1 MKKAIVI
8 LSVIAAILLGIVVIL
23 LLTEPA
29 ATPAPTPQQGGS
41 SVVVKP
47 NSGNTQQGET
57 TPLTTETEPPE
68 TLPPFEPQKTAGS
81 DPANFGFKW
90 EIMADGEIVESYTRN
105 DPITFENNDYF
116 AFPGVPT
123 FRGTNY
129 RTDGSYGTAEV
140 LNEDIKKVWSM
151 NVGYLNDP
159 IWIGCG
165 WTGQPLVVQWDEET
179 RQIMNLHEDK
189 KNKEGLTEVI
199 YAKMDGRVHFFDIED
214 GSETRKPLKLGM
226 VFKGSGALDPR
237 GYPILYVG
245 SGLASSKGQRIFA
258 VSLIDGSIL
267 FEFKGEDP
275 FKLRKFCA
283 FDSSPLVDADTDTLI
298 WPGESGVLYT
308 FKLNTVYDKA
318 AGTISMTP
326 DEPVKT
332 RYTDD
337 YSKAGRNL
345 GYETSAVAVDNYIF
359 VGDNAGMF
367 QCIDLNT
374 MELVWAHDLIDD
386 INATAAFEWEDDGKG
401 YLYVGPSK
409 DYSNGGKNKGDLP
422 LRKIDAA
429 TGETVWEVLI
439 NCGSYDGCSGGTMG
453 SPMLGRKG
461 TNLEDM
467 VFFAMG
473 RTPGA
478 WDSVIYALD
487 KHTGNIVWQYETKDY
502 TWCSPVGL
510 YTPEGKGYVVQ
521 IDNEGRVYLMDGT
534 NGEVKDTFELE
545 AHIEASPVIYNDR
558 LVIGTRESVVI
569 LKFE

>member
-8 LSVIAAILLGIVVIL
+8 LSVIAAVLLAVVAVL
-23 LLTEPA
+23 LLTDPQT
-29 ATPAPTPQQGGS
+29 TPAPIPQNTGS
-41 SVVVKP
+41 GIVVKP
-47 NSGNTQQGET
+47 NSGGSQQET
-57 TPLTTETEPPE
+57 TVPPTTETVPPE
-68 TLPPFEPQKTAGS
+68 TLPPFEPAKTANS
-81 DPANFGFKW
+81 DPANFDFKW
-90 EIMADGEIVESYTRN
+90 EIMAAGEIVDTYIREE
-105 DPITFENNDYF
+105 PITFENDDYF
-116 AFPGVPT
+116 AFPGVAT

-129 RTDGSYGTAEV
+129 RGDASYGTAEL
-140 LNEDIKKVWSM
+140 LNESIKKVWSM

-165 WTGQPLVVQWDEET
+165 WTGQPLVVQWDDET

-237 GYPILYVG
+237 GYPLMYVG
-245 SGLASSKGQRIFA
+245 SGLASSKGQRIFV
-258 VSLIDGSIL
+258 VSLIDGSVL
-267 FEFKGEDP
+267 FEFKGEDT

-283 FDSSPLVDADTDTLI
+283 FDSSPLVDAETDTLI

-308 FKLNTVYDKA
+308 FKLNTVYDKE
-318 AGTISMTP
+318 AGTISVTP

-332 RYTDD
+332 RYTDA

-345 GYETSAVAVDNYIF
+345 GYETSATAVENYIY
-359 VGDNAGMF
+359 VGDNAGML
-367 QCIDLNT
+367 QCIDMNT

-409 DYSNGGKNKGDLP
+409 DYAGKGNKNDIP
-422 LRKIDAA
+422 VRKIDAL

-461 TNLEDM
+461 TNIEDL

-478 WDSVIYALD
+478 WDSVLYALD
-487 KHTGNIVWQYETKDY
+487 KNTGNIVWQYETKDY
-502 TWCSPVGL
+502 TWCSPVGM
-510 YTPEGKGYVVQ
+510 YTPDGKGYVIQ
-521 IDNEGRVYLMDGT
+521 IDNEGRVYLFDGAT
-534 NGEVKDTFELE
+534 GEVKTTFELN
-545 AHIEASPVIYNDR
+545 AHVESSPVVFGNR
-558 LVIGTRESVVI
+558 LVIGTREDIQI

>member
-8 LSVIAAILLGIVVIL
+8 LSVIAAILLAVVAVL
-23 LLTEPA
+23 LLTEPES
-29 ATPAPTPQQGGS
+29 TPAPGPSNNGPASNPTA
-41 SVVVKP
+41 
-47 NSGNTQQGET
+47 NSGDPVPGQTTQ
-57 TPLTTETEPPE
+57 PAETEPPV
-68 TLPPFEPQKTAGS
+68 TLPPFEPQKTADT
-81 DPANFGFKW
+81 DPAKFNFNW
-90 EIMADGEIVESYTRN
+90 EIMAGGEIVDSYTREE
-105 DPITFENNDYF
+105 PIAFEDDDYF
-116 AFPGVPT
+116 TFPGVAT

-129 RTDGSYGTAEV
+129 RGDGSYGTAEV

-165 WTGQPLVVQWDEET
+165 WTGQPLIVQWDEET
-179 RQIMNLHEDK
+179 RQLMNLHEDK

-237 GYPILYVG
+237 GYPLMYVG
-245 SGLASSKGQRIFA
+245 SGLASSKGQRIF
-258 VSLIDGSIL
+258 VISLIDGSIL
-267 FEFKGEDP
+267 YEFKGEDP

-283 FDSSPLVDADTDTLI
+283 FDSSPLVDAETDTLI

-318 AGTISMTP
+318 AGTISVTP

-345 GYETSAVAVDNYIF
+345 GYETSATAVDHYIY
-359 VGDNAGMF
+359 VGDNAGML

-386 INATAAFEWEDDGKG
+386 INATAAFEWGDDGKG

-409 DYSNGGKNKGDLP
+409 DYSGKGNKNDLP
-422 LRKIDAA
+422 VRKIDAQ
-429 TGETVWEVLI
+429 TGQTVWEVLI

-461 TNLEDM
+461 SNIEDL

-478 WDSVIYALD
+478 WDSVIYAMD
-487 KHTGNIVWQYETKDY
+487 KHTGDIVWEYETKDY
-502 TWCSPVGL
+502 TWCSPVGM
-510 YTPEGKGYVVQ
+510 YTPDGKGYVVQ

-534 NGEVKDTFELE
+534 NGEVKNTFELG

-569 LKFE
+569 LQIS

>member
-1 MKKAIVI
+1 MKKTIVI
-8 LSVIAAILLGIVVIL
+8 LSVIAAILMAVVIVL
-23 LLTEPA
+23 LLTEPQNV
-29 ATPAPTPQQGGS
+29 PAPGPAPVRPTAAPTQS
-41 SVVVKP
+41 KP
-47 NSGNTQQGET
+47 TEPEQT
-57 TPLTTETEPPE
+57 TPPTTTAPPE
-68 TLPPFEPQKTAGS
+68 TLPPFQPHSVS
-81 DPANFGFKW
+81 DTDPEKFGFNW
-90 EIMADGEIVESYTRN
+90 EIMAGGELVETYTRP
-105 DPITFENNDYF
+105 DAIDFADDDYF
-116 AFPGVPT
+116 VFPGVPT
-123 FRGTNY
+123 FRGSNY
-129 RTDGSYGTAEV
+129 RADGSYGTANV

-159 IWIGCG
+159 VWIGCG
-165 WTGQPLVVQWDEET
+165 WTGQPLVVQWDDQT
-179 RQIMNLHEDK
+179 RQLMNLHEDK

-214 GSETRKPLKLGM
+214 GTETRKPLKLGM

-237 GYPILYVG
+237 GYPLLYVG
-245 SGLASSKGQRIFA
+245 SGLASNKGQRIFV

-267 FEFKGEDP
+267 YEFKGEDP

-283 FDSSPLVDADTDTLI
+283 FDSSPLVDAATDTLI

-318 AGTISMTP
+318 AGTISVTP

-332 RYTDD
+332 RYSND

-345 GYETSAVAVDNYIF
+345 GYETSAAAVGSYIY

-374 MELVWAHDLIDD
+374 MELKWSHDLIDD
-386 INATAAFEWEDDGKG
+386 INATAAFEWEEEGKG

-409 DYSNGGKNKGDLP
+409 DYSGKGNKNDLP
-422 LRKIDAA
+422 VRKIDAL

-461 TNLEDM
+461 SNIEDV

-478 WDSVIYALD
+478 WDSVLYALD
-487 KHTGNIVWQYETKDY
+487 KHTGDIVWQYETKDY
-502 TWCSPVGL
+502 TWCSPVGV

-521 IDNEGRVYLMDGT
+521 IDNEGRVYLIDGAT
-534 NGEVKDTFELE
+534 GEVKDTFELE
-545 AHIEASPVIYNDR
+545 AHVEASPVVYEDR
-558 LVIGTRESVVI
+558 VVIGTRESVVI
-569 LKFE
+569 LQIS